1 MRSTTRGD
9 NITVRH
15 KQMYKHRQVHEAYQY
30 LVTKKKK
37 MSGRTMAENWDL
49 TRRKSV
55 GVALL
60 SLAAAKEVRSDRMEE
75 IFLHSLNKG

>member
-1 MRSTTRGD
+1 MTILQLDT
-9 NITVRH
+9 N
-15 KQMYKHRQVHEAYQY
+15 KMYKHRQVHEAYQY

-60 SLAAAKEVRSDRMEE
+60 SLTAAKEVRSDTMEE